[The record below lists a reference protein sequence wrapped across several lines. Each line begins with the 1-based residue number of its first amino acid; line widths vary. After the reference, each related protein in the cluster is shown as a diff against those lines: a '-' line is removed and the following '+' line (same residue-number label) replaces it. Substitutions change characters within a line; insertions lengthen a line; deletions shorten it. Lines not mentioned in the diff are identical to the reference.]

1 MIMENNTDVL
11 VANKLTNGLALQDY
25 LSIGY
30 VFLLVVGVCHES
42 IYYKFLGINILEY
55 SSILDVLISPIALIL
70 GNFILGLAVVIAM
83 LLAYG
88 YMKLLPIYYNWLG
101 TKKKYQEG
109 KNKLRLEKIRAS
121 LNNKFGSLILIAL
134 YVFALFIGLG
144 IGSGKKTKAKIDK
157 GDFELTH
164 LVTFTNGEQHKVKML
179 GKNSSYVFYVTKEMK
194 ETSIAPI
201 ESNIHL
207 IQNLKKDEK

>member
-1 MIMENNTDVL
+1 MKNNTDVL
-11 VANKLTNGLALQDY
+11 VDNKLNKGLALQDF

-42 IYYKFLGINILEY
+42 LYYKFLGVNILEY

-70 GNFILGLAVVIAM
+70 GNLVLGLAVLIAM

-88 YMKLLPIYYNWLG
+88 YVKLLPKYYNWLG
-101 TKKKYQEG
+101 TKKKYQEA
-109 KNKLRLEKIRAS
+109 KNKLRLEKIRAN
-121 LNNKFGSLILIAL
+121 LNNKYGSLIIIAF

-144 IGSGKKTKAKIDK
+144 IGTGKKTKAKIDI

-164 LVTFTNGEQHKVKML
+164 LIIFANGEQHKVKML